1 MPIPEK
7 QLATW
12 ANVRAL
18 MAATDTYNSVK
29 AAIVGAK
36 PLLGGH
42 SKAASRGHLKTGQR
56 SVAT

>member
-36 PLLGGH
+36 PLKEYKYELPSGFV
-42 SKAASRGHLKTGQR
+42 S
-56 SVAT
+56 